1 MTDSNSSGMIYVDYG
16 EGVPMDNIILQTI
29 ELKKYFGSVH
39 AVDGVSLSVQHGE
52 VFGFLGP
59 NGAGKTTTI
68 GMVLGLLHPTAGE
81 IRLFDQKVKPETNTP
96 LRRVGALVGAPSLVP
111 YLSAR
116 DNLSLLTRL
125 HPGTLPERIDQV
137 LEQVGLSE
145 AAKRKAGKYS
155 SGMKQRLGLAMA
167 LVNNPELLI
176 LDEPTN
182 GMDPAGMRE
191 IRILLR
197 SLAEQGVTVF
207 LSSHL
212 LHEVEQVCD
221 RVAVLNK
228 GKIVAQGLVSELLGR
243 TDVVRVRV
251 ASPDDAVAAL
261 ETLPGAQ
268 DIQSNGAYVSVSGV
282 SSEEVVAY
290 LVSRGII
297 PGDVSTGQKDL
308 ESLFL
313 ELTQEN

>member
-1 MTDSNSSGMIYVDYG
+1 MN
-16 EGVPMDNIILQTI
+16 NIILQTN

-39 AVDGVSLSVQHGE
+39 AVDGVSLAVQHGE

-81 IRLFDQKVKPETNTP
+81 INLFGQPLKPDHNST
-96 LRRVGALVGAPSLVP
+96 LRRVGALVGAPSLIP
-111 YLSAR
+111 YLSAQ
-116 DNLSLLTRL
+116 DNLSLLARL
-125 HPGTLPERIDQV
+125 QPGVSKQRIDEI

-145 AAKRKAGKYS
+145 SARRKAGKFS

-167 LVNNPELLI
+167 LINKPELLI

-197 SLAEQGVTVF
+197 SLVEQGVTVF

-228 GKIVAQGLVSELLGR
+228 GKIIAQGAVNELLGQKS
-243 TDVVRVRV
+243 VIRVRV
-251 ASPDDAVAAL
+251 ASPTEAAAAL
-261 ETLPGAQ
+261 GSLPGAV
-268 DIQSNGAYVSVSGV
+268 DIHPNGAYVTVSGV
-282 SSEEVVAY
+282 ASQAVVAH
-290 LVSRGII
+290 LVANNIVPSE
-297 PGDVSTGQKDL
+297 VSAGQNDL

>member
-1 MTDSNSSGMIYVDYG
+1 
-16 EGVPMDNIILQTI
+16 MDNSILQTI

-39 AVDGVSLSVQHGE
+39 AVDGVSLNVQPGE

-68 GMVLGLLHPTAGE
+68 SMVLGLLHPTAGE
-81 IRLFDQKVKPETNTP
+81 IRLFEQTLKPSQNSA
-96 LRRVGALVGAPSLVP
+96 LRRVGALVGAPTVVP

-116 DNLSLLTRL
+116 DNLALLARL
-125 HPGTLPERIDQV
+125 NPGTPEGRIV
-137 LEQVGLSE
+137 EILEQVGLTD
-145 AAKRKAGKYS
+145 AAHRKAGKFS
-155 SGMKQRLGLAMA
+155 SGMKQRLGMAMA
-167 LVNNPELLI
+167 LLTKPELLI

-197 SLAEQGVTVF
+197 SLVEQGVTVF

-228 GKIVAQGLVSELLGR
+228 GKVIAQGAVQELLGQKS
-243 TDVVRVRV
+243 VVRARV
-251 ASPDDAVAAL
+251 EAPTAAAEAL
-261 ETLPGAQ
+261 SLLSGAQ
-268 DIQSNGAYVSVSGV
+268 DIHSNGAYVSVSGV
-282 SSEEVVAY
+282 SSQAVIAHLVAHNIVPSEV
-290 LVSRGII
+290 S
-297 PGDVSTGQKDL
+297 SGQNDL

-313 ELTQEN
+313 ELTQEDDNSKTKD

>member
-1 MTDSNSSGMIYVDYG
+1 MNNT
-16 EGVPMDNIILQTI
+16 ILQTI

-39 AVDGVSLSVQHGE
+39 AVDGVSLSVQCGE

-68 GMVLGLLHPTAGE
+68 GMVLGLLHPTAGD
-81 IRLFDQKVKPETNTP
+81 IRLFEQPLDPAHIIT
-96 LRRVGALVGAPSLVP
+96 LRRVGALVGAPSVIP

-116 DNLSLLTRL
+116 DNLSLLARL
-125 HPGTLPERIDQV
+125 HPGTPERRIGEL

-145 AAKRKAGKYS
+145 AANRKAGKFS

-167 LVNNPELLI
+167 LMNNPELLI

-197 SLAEQGVTVF
+197 SLVDQGVTVF

-228 GKIVAQGLVSELLGR
+228 GKIIAEGAVNELLGQKQL
-243 TDVVRVRV
+243 VRARV
-251 ASPDDAVAAL
+251 SSPTEAAAVL
-261 ETLPGAQ
+261 GSLQGAR
-268 DIQSNGAYVSVSGV
+268 DIQPNGAYVSVSGV
-282 SSEEVVAY
+282 SSQEVVAY
-290 LVSRGII
+290 LVAHNIVPSE
-297 PGDVSTGQKDL
+297 VSTGQNDL

>member
-1 MTDSNSSGMIYVDYG
+1 
-16 EGVPMDNIILQTI
+16 MDNIVLQTV

-68 GMVLGLLHPTAGE
+68 GLVLGLLHPTAGE
-81 IRLFDQKVKPETNTP
+81 ICLFGQPVKPESNSP
-96 LRRVGALVGAPSLVP
+96 LRRVGSLVGAPSVIP

-116 DNLSLLTRL
+116 DNLSLLSRL
-125 HPGTLPERIDQV
+125 HPETPPARIHEV
-137 LEQVGLSE
+137 LEQVGLSDV
-145 AAKRKAGKYS
+145 ANRKAGKFS

-191 IRILLR
+191 IRILLGA
-197 SLAEQGVTVF
+197 LAKQGVTVF

-228 GKIVAQGLVSELLGR
+228 GKIVAQGAVNELLGQKS
-243 TDVVRVRV
+243 VVRVRV
-251 ASPDDAVAAL
+251 PSPTEAAAVIGS
-261 ETLPGAQ
+261 LPEAR
-268 DIQSNGAYVSVSGV
+268 DIHSNGAYVSVSGV
-282 SSEEVVAY
+282 SSQEVVAH
-290 LVSRGII
+290 LVSHSII
-297 PGDVSTGQKDL
+297 PSEVSSGQNDL

-313 ELTQEN
+313 ELTQESEPQ

>member
-1 MTDSNSSGMIYVDYG
+1 MV
-16 EGVPMDNIILQTI
+16 EGVPMNNTILQTN

-39 AVDGVSLSVQHGE
+39 AVDGVSLDVHRGE

-81 IRLFDQKVKPETNTP
+81 ICLFDQPLSPAHNTA

-125 HPGTLPERIDQV
+125 HPGTPESRIGEI
-137 LEQVGLSE
+137 LEQVGLGE
-145 AAKRKAGKYS
+145 AANRKAGKFS
-155 SGMKQRLGLAMA
+155 SGMKQRLGMAMA
-167 LVNNPELLI
+167 LLTNPELLI

-197 SLAEQGVTVF
+197 SLVEQNVTVF

-228 GKIVAQGLVSELLGR
+228 GKVIAQGAVNELLGQKS
-243 TDVVRVRV
+243 VVRVRV
-251 ASPDDAVAAL
+251 ASPAETAAAL
-261 ETLPGAQ
+261 GSLPGAL
-268 DIQSNGAYVSVSGV
+268 DIHPNGAYVTVSGV
-282 SSEEVVAY
+282 SSEQVVAH
-290 LVSRGII
+290 LVSRNII
-297 PGDVSTGQKDL
+297 PSEVSTGQNDL
-308 ESLFL
+308 ETLFL
-313 ELTQEN
+313 ELTQASENSQ

>member
-1 MTDSNSSGMIYVDYG
+1 MNS
-16 EGVPMDNIILQTI
+16 IILQTTD
-29 ELKKYFGSVH
+29 LKKYFGSVH
-39 AVDGVSLSVQHGE
+39 AVDGVSLDIQRGE

-68 GMVLGLLHPTAGE
+68 GMVLGLLRPTAGK
-81 IRLFDQKVKPETNTP
+81 IRLFEQPLSPAQNAP
-96 LRRVGALVGAPSLVP
+96 LRRVGALVGSPSVVP

-116 DNLSLLTRL
+116 DNLDLLARL
-125 HPGTLPERIDQV
+125 HPGTKESRIDEI
-137 LEQVGLSE
+137 LEQVGLME
-145 AAKRKAGKYS
+145 AARRKAGKFS

-167 LVNNPELLI
+167 LLNKPELLI

-197 SLAEQGVTVF
+197 SLVDQGVTVF

-228 GKIVAQGLVSELLGR
+228 GKIVAQGAVNELLGQKQ
-243 TDVVRVRV
+243 VVRVRV
-251 ASPDDAVAAL
+251 PSPAEAAEAL
-261 ETLPGAQ
+261 SSLPGVK
-268 DIQSNGAYVSVSGV
+268 DIQPNGAYVAVSGV
-282 SSEEVVAY
+282 SSQDVVSH
-290 LVSRGII
+290 LVAHNIVPSEI
-297 PGDVSTGQKDL
+297 SAGQNDL

-313 ELTQEN
+313 ELTQES

>member
-1 MTDSNSSGMIYVDYG
+1 MNTDIV
-16 EGVPMDNIILQTI
+16 LQT
-29 ELKKYFGSVH
+29 EHLKKYFNTVR
-39 AVDGVSLSVQHGE
+39 AVEEVSLQVTRGE

-59 NGAGKTTTI
+59 NGSGKTTTI
-68 GMVLGLLHPTAGE
+68 GMVLGLLHPTAG
-81 IRLFDQKVKPETNTP
+81 RVTLFGQEVTP
-96 LRRVGALVGAPSLVP
+96 GRNQALRRVGALVGSPALVP

-116 DNLSLLTRL
+116 ENLRLVAYL
-125 HPGTLPERIDQV
+125 HPGISRQRIDQV
-137 LEQVGLSE
+137 LETVGLVE
-145 AAKRKAGKYS
+145 AADRRAEGYS

-167 LVNNPELLI
+167 LCHQPELLI

-191 IRILLR
+191 MRTLLR

-228 GKIVAQGLVSELLGR
+228 GHVVAQGPVKELLGKQQE
-243 TDVVRVRV
+243 VVRVRV
-251 ASPDDAVAAL
+251 TSPAEAAQRL
-261 ETLPGAQ
+261 
-268 DIQSNGAYVSVSGV
+268 QSLAGVTAIKPNGAYVDISGV
-282 SSEEVVAY
+282 TGEAVVRHLTSGGIVPSEVAT
-290 LVSRGII
+290 SH
-297 PGDVSTGQKDL
+297 PDL

-313 ELTQEN
+313 ELTQVPA

>member
-1 MTDSNSSGMIYVDYG
+1 MN
-16 EGVPMDNIILQTI
+16 NIILQTI
-29 ELKKYFGSVH
+29 DLKKHFGSVH
-39 AVDGVSLSVQHGE
+39 AVDGVSLEVRRGE

-81 IRLFDQKVKPETNTP
+81 IRLFEQSLKPSQNGA
-96 LRRVGALVGAPSLVP
+96 LRQVGALVGSPTVVP

-116 DNLSLLTRL
+116 DNLSLLVRL
-125 HPGTLPERIDQV
+125 HPGTSPARVTEV
-137 LEQVGLSE
+137 LDQVGLID
-145 AAKRKAGKYS
+145 AANRKAGKFS

-167 LVNNPELLI
+167 ILNNPELLI

-197 SLAEQGVTVF
+197 SLAEKGVTVF

-228 GKIVAQGLVSELLGR
+228 GKVVAQGAVNELLGQKS
-243 TDVVRVRV
+243 VVRVRV
-251 ASPDDAVAAL
+251 ASPTEAAAVL
-261 ETLPGAQ
+261 GSLPGAS
-268 DIQSNGAYVSVSGV
+268 DIHSNGAYVSTSGV
-282 SSEEVVAY
+282 SSQEVVAH
-290 LVSRGII
+290 LVAHSII
-297 PGDVSTGQKDL
+297 PSEVSTGQNDL

-313 ELTQEN
+313 ELTQESDIKKD

>member
-1 MTDSNSSGMIYVDYG
+1 MNNS
-16 EGVPMDNIILQTI
+16 ILQTI

-39 AVDGVSLSVQHGE
+39 AVDGIDLNVRHGE

-68 GMVLGLLHPTAGE
+68 SMVLGLLHPTAGE
-81 IRLFDQKVKPETNTP
+81 IQLFEQPLKPEHNSS

-116 DNLSLLTRL
+116 DNLSLLVRL
-125 HPGTLPERIDQV
+125 HPDTPLQRIHEV

-145 AAKRKAGKYS
+145 AANRKAGKFS

-167 LVNNPELLI
+167 LLNNPELLI

-228 GKIVAQGLVSELLGR
+228 GKIVAQGSVNELLGQKS
-243 TDVVRVRV
+243 VVRVRV
-251 ASPDDAVAAL
+251 VSPTEAAEVL
-261 ETLPGAQ
+261 GSLPGAR
-268 DIQSNGAYVSVSGV
+268 DIHSDGAYVSVGGV
-282 SSEEVVAY
+282 SSQEVVAY
-290 LVSRGII
+290 LVSHSII
-297 PGDVSTGQKDL
+297 PSEVSSGQNDL

>member
-1 MTDSNSSGMIYVDYG
+1 MNS
-16 EGVPMDNIILQTI
+16 IILQTTD
-29 ELKKYFGSVH
+29 LKKYFGSVH
-39 AVDGVSLSVQHGE
+39 AVDGVSLDIQRGE

-68 GMVLGLLHPTAGE
+68 GMVLGLLRPTAGK
-81 IRLFDQKVKPETNTP
+81 IRLFEQPLSPAQNAP
-96 LRRVGALVGAPSLVP
+96 LRRVGALVGSPSVVP

-116 DNLSLLTRL
+116 DNLDLLARL
-125 HPGTLPERIDQV
+125 HPGTKESRIDEI
-137 LEQVGLSE
+137 LEQVGLME
-145 AAKRKAGKYS
+145 AARRKAGKFS

-167 LVNNPELLI
+167 LLNKPELLI

-197 SLAEQGVTVF
+197 SLVDQGVTVF

-221 RVAVLNK
+221 RVAVLNI
-228 GKIVAQGLVSELLGR
+228 GKFVAQGAVNELLGQKQ
-243 TDVVRVRV
+243 VVRVRV
-251 ASPDDAVAAL
+251 PSPAEAAEAL
-261 ETLPGAQ
+261 SSLPGVK
-268 DIQSNGAYVSVSGV
+268 DIQPNGAYVAVSGV
-282 SSEEVVAY
+282 SSQDVVAH
-290 LVSRGII
+290 LVAHNIVPSEI
-297 PGDVSTGQKDL
+297 SAGQNDL

-313 ELTQEN
+313 ELTQES

>member
-1 MTDSNSSGMIYVDYG
+1 MN
-16 EGVPMDNIILQTI
+16 NIILQTTD
-29 ELKKYFGSVH
+29 LKKYFGSVH
-39 AVDGVSLSVQHGE
+39 AVDGVSLDIQRGE

-68 GMVLGLLHPTAGE
+68 GMVLGLLHPTAGN
-81 IRLFDQKVKPETNTP
+81 IRLFEQPLSPAQNTP
-96 LRRVGALVGAPSLVP
+96 LRRVGALVGSPSLVP

-116 DNLSLLTRL
+116 DNLVLLARL
-125 HPGTLPERIDQV
+125 HPGTPDSRIDEI
-137 LEQVGLSE
+137 LDQVGLGES
-145 AAKRKAGKYS
+145 ARRKAGKFS

-167 LVNNPELLI
+167 LLTKPELLI

-197 SLAEQGVTVF
+197 SLVDQGVTVF

-228 GKIVAQGLVSELLGR
+228 GKIVAQGAVNELLGQKQ
-243 TDVVRVRV
+243 VVRVRV
-251 ASPDDAVAAL
+251 PSPAEAAEAL
-261 ETLPGAQ
+261 SSLPGVK
-268 DIQSNGAYVSVSGV
+268 DIQPNGAYVAVSGV
-282 SSEEVVAY
+282 SSQDVVAH
-290 LVSRGII
+290 LVAHNIVPSEI
-297 PGDVSTGQKDL
+297 SAGQNDL

-313 ELTQEN
+313 ELTQES

>member
-1 MTDSNSSGMIYVDYG
+1 MNNT
-16 EGVPMDNIILQTI
+16 ILQTI

-39 AVDGVSLSVQHGE
+39 AVDGVSLDVKHGE

-68 GMVLGLLHPTAGE
+68 GMVLGLLRPTAGE
-81 IRLFDQKVKPETNTP
+81 IRLFEQPLKPEQNSS

-111 YLSAR
+111 YMSAR
-116 DNLSLLTRL
+116 DNLSLLARL
-125 HPGTLPERIDQV
+125 HPGTPPGRINEV

-145 AAKRKAGKYS
+145 TANRKAGKFS
-155 SGMKQRLGLAMA
+155 SGMKQRLGLAIA
-167 LVNNPELLI
+167 LLNNPELLI

-197 SLAEQGVTVF
+197 SLVEQGVTVF

-228 GKIVAQGLVSELLGR
+228 GKIVAQGAVQELLGQKS
-243 TDVVRVRV
+243 VVRVRV
-251 ASPDDAVAAL
+251 ASPTEAAAVL
-261 ETLPGAQ
+261 GSLPGVQ
-268 DIQSNGAYVSVSGV
+268 DIHSNGAYVSVSGV
-282 SSEEVVAY
+282 SSQEVVAH
-290 LVSRGII
+290 LVSHSII
-297 PGDVSTGQKDL
+297 PSEVSTGQNDL

-313 ELTQEN
+313 ELTQESEKKD